1 MKCGFR
7 YTTVNSELHPI
18 DILSREILANEN
30 PKPSKLKLA
39 RRLKIILVSLE
50 FIFWHVLYN
59 VNISSVT
66 RLHDIHVS
74 ENTA

>member
-7 YTTVNSELHPI
+7 YTIVNSDLHPI
-18 DILSREILANEN
+18 DILSCETLANEN

-39 RRLKIILVSLE
+39 RHLEIIVSLE
-50 FIFWHVLYN
+50 FIFWHVFYN